1 MLFLIYIF
9 ISVIIKIVLKLRFE
23 KILLS
28 IFVSYRIIA
37 KTFLKNKKLKYIYV
51 TNIEHKN

>member
-23 KILLS
+23 KILLF
-28 IFVSYRIIA
+28 IFLSYRIIA

-51 TNIEHKN
+51 NTKIE